1 MEPVPSLQ
9 DVIFMVKTAKNG
21 GQGRKVRSIFFWN
34 FFFEINVKFDGES
47 NGTGPEA
54 RRRQLR
60 AQNLKKPTERV
71 EKLDFFFVKFFFE
84 IDAKFDVDFKNTCFE
99 STPSWKKNDKMM
111 W

>member
-34 FFFEINVKFDGES
+34 FFFEINVKFDADF
-47 NGTGPEA
+47 NGTGRES

-60 AQNLKKPTERV
+60 AQNLKKSIGRV
-71 EKLDFFFVKFFFE
+71 KKLEVFFLEIFFL
-84 IDAKFDVDFKNTCFE
+84 
-99 STPSWKKNDKMM
+99 
-111 W
+111 

>member
-34 FFFEINVKFDGES
+34 FFFEINVKFDGKS
-47 NGTGPEA
+47 NETGPEA

-71 EKLDFFFVKFFFE
+71 EKLEVFFFE
-84 IDAKFDVDFKNTCFE
+84 IFFLK
-99 STPSWKKNDKMM
+99 SM
-111 W
+111 